1 MKIVE
6 CSEKYWEFVRMLR
19 MNPKVSDGFVNQS
32 KISEDDQKTYMQ
44 DHSEKYRICLIDNVP
59 VGYVGVIDDDIRVCV
74 HPDFWKMGV
83 GKFMIK
89 NCIEIWPD
97 SFAKVKID
105 NQASLALFKSCG
117 FKEKYIILE

>member
-32 KISEDDQKTYMQ
+32 KISEDDQKAYMQ

-89 NCIEIWPD
+89 NCRKIWPD

>member
-19 MNPKVSDGFVNQS
+19 MNPKVSDGFVNQK
-32 KISEDDQKTYMQ
+32 KISENDQKTYMQ
-44 DHSEKYRICLIDNVP
+44 NHSKKYRICLIDNVP

-89 NCIEIWPD
+89 NCREIWPD